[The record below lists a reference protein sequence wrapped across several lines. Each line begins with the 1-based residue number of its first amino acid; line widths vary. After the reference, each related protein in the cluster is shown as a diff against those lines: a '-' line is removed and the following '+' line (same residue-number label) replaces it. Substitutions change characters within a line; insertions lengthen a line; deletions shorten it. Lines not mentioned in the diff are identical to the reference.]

1 MSSEVDTTSLEDT
14 GRRLERARHS
24 ERLQTPDDPVRQLI
38 ASFSA
43 TDWTSPLA
51 FPTSKSHNRLL
62 LDAAKKSKV
71 VKREVYNGYRVFTRN
86 SDVVGGFHQLTT
98 SLTSDLAK
106 NAMASRPLVKKHLE
120 AVGVPTPPGR
130 SFSPDQFEDAESY
143 FHALSAPATLTPCVG
158 ERGAGVSHGVEDLA
172 ALRPAWQLAQVS
184 TRVKTGH
191 TQGVHL
197 EQRRPAVDICAYVVG
212 ETVICATALLP
223 LFIIGDGR
231 ASVRTLADQADQA
244 RSRNAYLAQTPPDIS
259 TDSLA
264 ELGLDP
270 SEVLDIGEIRD
281 ISGTSDPSRGGMT
294 LDVTAKISDPLR
306 RLAVDALWALPGL
319 RAGGVYLSVNDLST
333 GSQAVV
339 TDVSDTA
346 DISLHRYPA
355 FGSWH
360 AVASHIV
367 NQMVATSRV

>member
-14 GRRLERARHS
+14 GRRLERARHA
-24 ERLQTPDDPVRQLI
+24 ERLRSPNDPTHQLI
-38 ASFSA
+38 TKFSA
-43 TDWTSPLA
+43 TDWTAPLA
-51 FPTSKSHNRLL
+51 FPTFKSHNRLL
-62 LDAAKKSKV
+62 LDAAKKGKV

-130 SFSPDQFEDAESY
+130 SFSPDQFEDAQSY
-143 FHALSAPATLTPCVG
+143 FRSLSAPATLTPCVG
-158 ERGAGVSHGVEDLA
+158 ERGAGVSHGVEDLE
-172 ALRPAWQLAQVS
+172 ALRPAWELAQVT
-184 TRVKTGH
+184 TRVKAGH
-191 TQGVHL
+191 GQGVHM
-197 EQRRPAVDICAYVVG
+197 EQRRPGLDICAYVVG
-212 ETVICATALLP
+212 ETVVCATARLP
-223 LFIIGDGR
+223 LFIIGDGKS
-231 ASVRTLADQADQA
+231 SVRALADQADQS
-244 RSRNAYLAQTPPDIS
+244 RSRNAYLAQTPPDI
-259 TDSLA
+259 TAESLE

-270 SEVLDIGEIRD
+270 SEVLTAGEIRD
-281 ISGTSDPSRGGMT
+281 ISGTADPARGGMT
-294 LDVTAKISDPLR
+294 LDVTAKLGDPLR

-319 RAGGVYLSVNDLST
+319 RAGGVYLSVNDLGT
-333 GSQAVV
+333 GSEAVV

-360 AVASHIV
+360 AVAAHIV
-367 NQMVATSRV
+367 NQMVATS